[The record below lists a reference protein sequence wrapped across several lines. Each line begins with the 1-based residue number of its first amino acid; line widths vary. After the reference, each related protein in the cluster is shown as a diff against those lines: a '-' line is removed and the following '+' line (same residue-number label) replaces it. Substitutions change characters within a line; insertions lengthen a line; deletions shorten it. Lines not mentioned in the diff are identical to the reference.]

1 MIDLKSRFFGQPF
14 PFRDRWEFFLSK
26 NSWVEVATLV
36 TIFFIS
42 GILLWLGNKSGSA
55 LLTLLSILLALSL
68 IRLVLWLRRSSWREF
83 GLKKPKSWLKTF
95 LLTFGGLIT
104 VYIVVVVSMPLVTR
118 LTGQPMD
125 KSLFE
130 TLRGNV
136 PALIFG
142 LLVVWTLAAFGEEL
156 IFRGYLMNT
165 LARVFGNKNGS
176 WIFACIINSILF
188 GVGHMYQGISG
199 VILLGIVGLL
209 YALFYLGS
217 GRNLWVPILIHGLY
231 DTLAFLVIF
240 FNLDK
245 LSV

>member
-1 MIDLKSRFFGQPF
+1 MIEL
-14 PFRDRWEFFLSK
+14 
-26 NSWVEVATLV
+26 TILV
-36 TIFFIS
+36 FIFSVS
-42 GILLWLGNKSGSA
+42 GVLLWWGNKSQSA
-55 LLTLLSILLALSL
+55 LLTLSSILLALGL
-68 IRLVLWLRRSSWREF
+68 IRLVLWLRRSNWREF

-95 LLTFGGLIT
+95 LLAIGGLIT
-104 VYIVVVVSMPLVTR
+104 VYIIVIISMPLVTR
-118 LTGQPMD
+118 LTGQPVD
-125 KSLFE
+125 KSQFE

-165 LARVFGNKNGS
+165 LARVLGNRNRG
-176 WIFACIINSILF
+176 WIFACFINSILF
-188 GVGHMYQGISG
+188 GVGHTYQGISG

-231 DTLAFLVIF
+231 DTSAFLVIF

-245 LSV
+245 SFA

>member
-1 MIDLKSRFFGQPF
+1 MI
-14 PFRDRWEFFLSK
+14 EFK
-26 NSWVEVATLV
+26 NPRKELAILV
-36 TIFFIS
+36 LIFFVS
-42 GILLWLGNKSGSA
+42 GLLLSWGNKTQSA

-68 IRLVLWLRRSSWREF
+68 IRLVLWLRRSGWREF
-83 GLKKPKSWLKTF
+83 GLKKPKNWLKTI
-95 LLTFGGLIT
+95 LLAIGGLIT

-118 LTGQPMD
+118 LTGQPVD

-136 PALIFG
+136 PALILG

-165 LARVFGNKNGS
+165 LARVLGNKNGS
-176 WIFACIINSILF
+176 WIFACFVNSILF

-231 DTLAFLVIF
+231 DSLAFLVIF
-240 FNLDK
+240 FSLDK
-245 LSV
+245 PSA